1 MRISVDGE
9 NFIPLKPTG
18 VESPNKFSFACGR
31 TAGYESVQ
39 YDLPK
44 NIVAE
49 KGAVM
54 QFEWEHKDGVIV

>member
-1 MRISVDGE
+1 M
-9 NFIPLKPTG
+9 PTAPTG
-18 VESPNKFSFACGR
+18 VESASNKFNFACGR
-31 TAGYESVQ
+31 NAGYESVQ

-49 KGAVM
+49 KGALM